1 MADDLAIVQYTVAAF
16 VSIVVDVTNFMLV
29 EQPGALPMISWPLL
43 GPRWSAGPARW
54 GVVVCFHWSD
64 VVSGI
69 EPGVR
74 MVVMEIREIPIPG
87 ADDISLGR
95 VLR

>member
-1 MADDLAIVQYTVAAF
+1 MASLSFNIPPLVSTVGDVTTF
-16 VSIVVDVTNFMLV
+16 IVVEL
-29 EQPGALPMISWPLL
+29 EQPGGLPMISWPLL

-69 EPGVR
+69 EP
-74 MVVMEIREIPIPG
+74 ESEWW
-87 ADDISLGR
+87 
-95 VLR
+95 